1 MNRKQIWQEIELSVR
16 DSKKK
21 FPNWP
26 DHVAAQAGI
35 VCESAGNILGVA
47 LKIKYD
53 PESTEEELIKQYEAL
68 KELAINTA
76 AVAIR
81 FLENS
86 KKYPNDQS

>member
-1 MNRKQIWQEIELSVR
+1 MNRNEIWQEIELSVR

-26 DHVAAQAGI
+26 IHIAAQAGI
-35 VCESAGNILGVA
+35 VCHSAGNILGVA

-53 PESTEEELIKQYEAL
+53 QENNKEDLEKQALEL
-68 KELAINTA
+68 KELAIKTA

-81 FLENS
+81 FLENA
-86 KKYPNDQS
+86 